1 MHFECFGN
9 ATSGPF
15 SRKDRIGTIA
25 LITAVSSVREFPA

>member
-1 MHFECFGN
+1 MHFERFGN

-15 SRKDRIGTIA
+15 SCPGRIGTIA